1 MSFILFI
8 MVEKFQ
14 KNMRLHGRNTHK
26 YKLLRKEKLR
36 QVQDIKSYNYPYKK
50 EDILLSKC
58 HKLDRN

>member
-8 MVEKFQ
+8 MMEKFQ
-14 KNMRLHGRNTHK
+14 KNMRLHGRNTQK

-36 QVQDIKSYNYPYKK
+36 QVQDIKSYNYPHKK
-50 EDILLSKC
+50 EEILLSKC